1 MKIFYAL
8 ATSLIAFAAAD
19 DGGDNQI
26 EIVGGKEAAV
36 GKHRYLAG
44 LKRSATATSSCGG
57 SLIAPNVILTA
68 AHCTGN
74 GLSYAVV
81 GSHYLTGSSDGELV
95 KVIQEIKHPKNN
107 PSTFS
112 NDVAILI
119 LERDITSI
127 APVEVS
133 FDAVPAG
140 VLTWVRGWGTTS
152 SGGTQSQVLKE
163 VSVAAW
169 DNAKAATALKPQTVD
184 ATMLAAGGLAGEDSC
199 QGDSGGPLTIEDSTG
214 SEKIVGVVSWG
225 LGCAV
230 QGKPGVYGR
239 LSTARDFIEPYLKKS
254 PTTSPAT
261 KKPTPAP
268 TTAKPTPAPR
278 TTTRRPKIQVE
289 EETNSILDEVQY
301 IQDGDDN

>member
-1 MKIFYAL
+1 MFGRVEVHPTCYGLYQHHCQENHSSIIF
-8 ATSLIAFAAAD
+8 
-19 DGGDNQI
+19 QI
-26 EIVGGKEAAV
+26 Q
-36 GKHRYLAG
+36 
-44 LKRSATATSSCGG
+44 
-57 SLIAPNVILTA
+57 
-68 AHCTGN
+68 GN

-95 KVIQEIKHPKNN
+95 KVIQEIKHHKNN

-163 VSVAAW
+163 VGVAAW

-199 QGDSGGPLTIEDSTG
+199 GPLTIEDSTG

-225 LGCAV
+225 YAV

-239 LSTARDFIEPYLKKS
+239 LCTARDFIEPYLTKS
-254 PTTSPAT
+254 PTTALVT

-268 TTAKPTPAPR
+268 TTLKPTLTPR
-278 TTTRRPKIQVE
+278 TTTRRPKIQVQE
-289 EETNSILDEVQY
+289 ESDIR
-301 IQDGDDN
+301 

>member
-8 ATSLIAFAAAD
+8 AASLIAFAAAD

-127 APVEVS
+127 APVQVS

-152 SGGTQSQVLKE
+152 SGGSQSKVLKE
-163 VSVAAW
+163 VGVAAW
-169 DNAKAATALKPQTVD
+169 DNVKAAAALKPEVVD

-199 QGDSGGPLTIEDSTG
+199 QGDSGGPLTIETSTG
-214 SEKIVGVVSWG
+214 NAKLVGVVSWG

-230 QGKPGVYGR
+230 QGKPGVYSR
-239 LSTARDFIEPYLKKS
+239 LNTARAFIEPYLKK
-254 PTTSPAT
+254 
-261 KKPTPAP
+261 
-268 TTAKPTPAPR
+268 
-278 TTTRRPKIQVE
+278 PKFEDIAVDS
-289 EETNSILDEVQY
+289 NDDEDFVVQY
-301 IQDGDDN
+301 IQGGDNN